1 MFGACANIRDGR
13 NIGDRSHALADSL
26 TTTTIR
32 AISWNLLGGI
42 GAGIVRFVFGILLAR
57 LLLPEQF
64 GLIGMLTIFMAV
76 AMSLVDGGFWAALIQ
91 RREITTADTCSIFY
105 FNITVGALAAGLLY
119 WIAPWI
125 AEFYGQP
132 ILTPLTRVL
141 SLVVVVDAFGQIHG
155 IILTKQID
163 FKTQNKIGLF
173 SSVLSGLVGVT
184 LALVG
189 FGVWSLAI
197 QQVAG
202 AIFRTGFL
210 WCYSSWRPA
219 LIFRFSALRGLSGFG
234 SRMLFS
240 ALLVRSFDN
249 VYSLVI
255 GKFFSATDLGFFSRA
270 RVLQELP
277 SHALAEMV
285 GFVTIPAFATI
296 QNEPDRIRRGLKK
309 ALTSLGLLNFP
320 VMIGVGVVARPL
332 VLVLL
337 TEKWAPC
344 ISYVQ
349 LLCICG
355 LLFPLEPTN
364 MNVLIALGRS
374 DLFLRIEV
382 LKKLL
387 VVLNILITWRY
398 GITAMIY
405 GMIAISFISY
415 YLSSWYNGMLI
426 GYATLDQLRD
436 LFPYLMMA
444 LLMGT
449 VVCMVGWLPFSGDWL
464 LLLAQVSIGAVAY
477 LSLCRIFRLEGFME
491 MWKEGWS
498 RISARKIA
506 E

>member
-1 MFGACANIRDGR
+1 
-13 NIGDRSHALADSL
+13 
-26 TTTTIR
+26 
-32 AISWNLLGGI
+32 
-42 GAGIVRFVFGILLAR
+42 VRFVFGIFLAR
-57 LLLPEQF
+57 VLFPEQF
-64 GLIGMLTIFMAV
+64 GLIGMLTVFMAV

-105 FNITVGALAAGLLY
+105 FNITVGALAAGLLC

-132 ILTPLTRVL
+132 ILTPLMRVL
-141 SLVVVVDAFGQIHG
+141 SLVILVDSFGQIHG
-155 IILTKQID
+155 TILTKQID
-163 FKTQNKIGLF
+163 FKAPNKISLF
-173 SSVLSGLVGVT
+173 SSFLSGLVGVT
-184 LALVG
+184 LALAG

-202 AIFRTGFL
+202 AIFRTGLL

-219 LIFRFSALRGLSGFG
+219 LIFRFNALNGLFRFG
-234 SRMLFS
+234 SRMLLS
-240 ALLVRSFDN
+240 ALLVRFFDN
-249 VYSLVI
+249 LYSLVI

-277 SHALAEMV
+277 SQALSEMV
-285 GFVTIPAFATI
+285 GLVTIPAFATI

-320 VMIGVGVVARPL
+320 MMIGVGVVARPL

-344 ISYVQ
+344 ISYLQ

-382 LKKLL
+382 IKKLL

-405 GMIAISFISY
+405 GIIVISFINY
-415 YLSSWYNGMLI
+415 FLSSWYNGMLI
-426 GYATLDQLRD
+426 GYAPLDQLRD
-436 LFPYLMMA
+436 LLPYLIMS
-444 LLMGT
+444 LLMGAA
-449 VVCMVGWLPFSGDWL
+449 VYGVGCLPFSRDWL
-464 LLLAQVSIGAVAY
+464 LLLVQVSIGAIVY
-477 LSLCRIFRLEGFME
+477 FSLCRCSRLEAFME
-491 MWKEGWS
+491 MWKDGWS
-498 RISARKIA
+498 KISARKIV